1 MTSPASSIGP
11 LWNGRLLGVV
21 AGVLALSVTGQAGAQ
36 DDQPD
41 TVNTDT
47 QSVDV
52 VPDVL
57 TSPSSPETS
66 EQPTASAIVLEPGQI
81 HSLSTENLQRIAI
94 GNPDVADLTVVSLS
108 EVLIKAKVDGAT
120 NIIVWDQRGTRT
132 WTIHVVDRAPETLE
146 GQLHQLLADLHIPG
160 VSVTREANKVFL
172 VGEVTKQ
179 EELDRL
185 EQMLTPFKGVTNL
198 VNLHEE
204 PAAPTPPPDLVKLAV
219 QVLEMSR
226 SDLDKL
232 GVKWSDSVAFTEPSA
247 EDKTVYQALTHFG
260 TSVTRSSFSAT
271 LNALVQKNRAR
282 ILSEPK
288 LVTSSG
294 KEASS
299 FIGLE
304 VPIITATSFGTVTAT
319 VSASI
324 EFRKTGVLLKMTPTI
339 VKLADGRKIT
349 TVIEAELSDID
360 DSVAL
365 QVPVGTQTVKVPGF
379 KVRKANTEFTTA
391 SGESIV
397 IAGLLEAQ
405 SSEVVNQVPAL
416 GNVPVLG
423 RLFRT
428 PENKSSQRE
437 IVVVVTP
444 ETIGDQDEAPG
455 ERQTAMEHTLAVME
469 VTPTVQDPTLRYA
482 LQIQE
487 RIAKAIHYPSQEQ
500 GQGMSAAA
508 KLRVQVFRDGT
519 LGQALISKSS
529 GVQSFDS
536 EVLKAAWAQ
545 SPYPPFPAELGQ
557 KYLWLELPI
566 LFRL

>member
-1 MTSPASSIGP
+1 MTPRTSSVWP
-11 LWNGRLLGVV
+11 LWNGRLLGVLV
-21 AGVLALSVTGQAGAQ
+21 GVLALSVAGHTFAQ
-36 DDQPD
+36 NDQPD
-41 TVNTDT
+41 TVDTDT
-47 QSVDV
+47 KAVDV
-52 VPDVL
+52 VPDL
-57 TSPSSPETS
+57 FTSPPSPETS
-66 EQPTASAIVLEPGQI
+66 GQPTGSVIILEPGQI
-81 HSLSTENLQRIAI
+81 YNLSTEKLRRIAI
-94 GNPDVADLTVVSLS
+94 GNPLVADLTVVSSS
-108 EVLIKAKVDGAT
+108 EVLVKAKAAGTT

-132 WTIHVVDRAPETLE
+132 WTIQVIDRTPEALE
-146 GQLHQLLADLHIPG
+146 GQLHQLLTDLHIPG
-160 VSVTREANKVFL
+160 VSVKREANKVFL
-172 VGEVTKQ
+172 VGEATKQ
-179 EELDRL
+179 EDLDRL
-185 EQMLTPFKGVTNL
+185 EQMLTSFKGVTNL
-198 VNLHEE
+198 VSLHEE
-204 PAAPTPPPDLVKLAV
+204 PAAPTPPPGLVKLAV
-219 QVLEMSR
+219 QVLEISR

-232 GVKWSDSVAFTEPSA
+232 GVKWSDSVAFTEPS
-247 EDKTVYQALTHFG
+247 ETDKTLYDALTHFG
-260 TSVTRSSFSAT
+260 TSLTRSSFSAT
-271 LNALVQKNRAR
+271 LNALIQKNRAR

-288 LVTSSG
+288 LVTTSG

-299 FIGLE
+299 FIGLD

-339 VKLADGRKIT
+339 VKLKDGRKIT

-365 QVPVGTQTVKVPGF
+365 QVPVGAQTVTVHGF

-405 SSEVVNQVPAL
+405 SSEVVTQVPAL

-428 PENKSSQRE
+428 PESKSSQRE
-437 IVVVVTP
+437 IVIVVTP
-444 ETIGDQDEAPG
+444 ELIADEEEAPA
-455 ERQTAMEHTLAVME
+455 ERQTAMEHALAVME

-482 LQIQE
+482 LQIQD

-500 GQGMSAAA
+500 EQGVSAAA

-519 LGQALISKSS
+519 LGQAVISKSS
-529 GVQSFDS
+529 GIQSFDS

-545 SPYPPFPAELGQ
+545 SPYPPFPAELRQ
-557 KYLWLELPI
+557 KDLWLELPI